1 MGTVTTIQKL
11 WLRLKCLMQLSTIFQ
26 FYWWRKS
33 EYPVKTT
40 ELPQVTD
47 ILYHITLYRVHLA
60 MNGIRTYK
68 FSGDRRWFHRYTMTT
83 TTTATIP
90 YENTNVHT
98 TLVSNTN
105 VHTTLVSNT
114 NVHTTLVSNTNVH
127 TTLVSNTNVHTTLV
141 SILHRKEY
149 GIMKSSVRD
158 LMLKL
163 DYFQHYVIQ
172 HFLYL

>member
-47 ILYHITLYRVHLA
+47 ILYHIMLYRVHLA

-68 FSGDRRWFHRYTMTT
+68 FSGDRRWFHRYTT

-90 YENTNVHT
+90 YE
-98 TLVSNTN
+98 
-105 VHTTLVSNT
+105 
-114 NVHTTLVSNTNVH
+114 NTNVH

>member
-105 VHTTLVSNT
+105 VHTTLVS
-114 NVHTTLVSNTNVH
+114 
-127 TTLVSNTNVHTTLV
+127 
-141 SILHRKEY
+141 ILHRKEY

>member
-114 NVHTTLVSNTNVH
+114 NVHTTLVS
-127 TTLVSNTNVHTTLV
+127 
-141 SILHRKEY
+141 ILHRKEY